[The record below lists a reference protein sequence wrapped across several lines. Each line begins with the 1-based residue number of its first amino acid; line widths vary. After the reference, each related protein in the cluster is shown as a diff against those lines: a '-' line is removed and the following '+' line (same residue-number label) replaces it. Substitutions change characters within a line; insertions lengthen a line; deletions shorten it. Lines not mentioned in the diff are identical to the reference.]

1 MLQILF
7 NFMLKKPYLKVEN
20 LQQIFGLKKTFDR
33 FGQFGPP
40 LFHFWPKLLSPNTA
54 LEILLKT
61 ILGIPRILEFIN
73 NPHVEE
79 EEEVTEQVDGIDRDP
94 AEKESNAYAPQW
106 FVI

>member
-1 MLQILF
+1 MSWH
-7 NFMLKKPYLKVEN
+7 K
-20 LQQIFGLKKTFDR
+20 IFGPLFAIQDIFDR

-54 LEILLKT
+54 LEILLAT

-94 AEKESNAYAPQW
+94 AEKESNAYAPKW
-106 FVI
+106 FVIYNIWIIM